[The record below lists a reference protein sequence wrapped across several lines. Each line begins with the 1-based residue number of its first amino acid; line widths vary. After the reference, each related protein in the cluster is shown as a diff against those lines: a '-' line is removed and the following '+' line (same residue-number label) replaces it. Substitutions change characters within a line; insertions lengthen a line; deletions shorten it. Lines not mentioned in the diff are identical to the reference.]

1 MWTTAG
7 AILEVSKS
15 GSNTF
20 YLTAITK
27 KLRYLATICN
37 QKSVF
42 GTTGNLS
49 ADQVRLDYKYAR
61 KHAGSRFQI
70 LVTVHIMS
78 FQFQMLIFFSK
89 ESVKPMLRLHIFRV
103 KQFFNSSHSYLG
115 TVVLHCF
122 CCSSCVK

>member
-49 ADQVRLDYKYAR
+49 ADQVRLDYKYDR
-61 KHAGSRFQI
+61 KHARFTVPDIGYGTYHVSSISDANFFLKRICKTNAAAAYI
-70 LVTVHIMS
+70 LG
-78 FQFQMLIFFSK
+78 QAIF
-89 ESVKPMLRLHIFRV
+89 
-103 KQFFNSSHSYLG
+103 
-115 TVVLHCF
+115 
-122 CCSSCVK
+122 